1 MSKNYNFT
9 PFNYG
14 PPKSQQQ
21 NQKTF
26 NYSSVPPTQQ
36 LTGSRQ
42 SNNRPA
48 KASYTPIETISQHVM
63 PSQYGSKK
71 RAYVSTEENYFEDD
85 DETLEYIPAENSPS
99 AKRQESSDD
108 SDQEDPLDA
117 FMANLEKSESKP
129 KPQQSSNT
137 VVKPSS
143 SQSQQSIKGVRADI
157 DDMDDEESYYKYME
171 ENPMAG
177 VVDENS
183 GDELE
188 YDEDG
193 NPIPPMKKK
202 FIDPLPPID
211 HSEITYTPFE
221 KNFYVIHDEISA
233 LSRNQINDLRH
244 KLGIRVSGAAAPAPV
259 CSFAHFNFD
268 ETLMKAIRK
277 SEYVSVSFLLFCGEL
292 LSY

>member
-21 NQKTF
+21 SKQQPKTF
-26 NYSSVPPTQQ
+26 NYSSVPPPTA

-42 SNNRPA
+42 SGSRPA
-48 KASYTPIETISQHVM
+48 KASYTPVETIAQHVM

-71 RAYVSTEENYFEDD
+71 RAHLCEEEGYFDD
-85 DETLEYIPAENSPS
+85 DDQADNLEYIPAEGSPS
-99 AKRQESSDD
+99 AKRQESDE
-108 SDQEDPLDA
+108 EDPLDA
-117 FMANLEKSESKP
+117 FMANLEKTETKTKTQQPVTSNVSDSVQ
-129 KPQQSSNT
+129 PQST
-137 VVKPSS
+137 
-143 SQSQQSIKGVRADI
+143 KGVRADI

-177 VVDENS
+177 VLDENS

-193 NPIPPMKKK
+193 NPIPPTKKRY
-202 FIDPLPPID
+202 IDPLPPID
-211 HSEITYTPFE
+211 HSEIKYMPFE
-221 KNFYVIHDEISA
+221 KNFYVIHDEIAA
-233 LSRNQINDLRH
+233 LTKVQKDDLRH
-244 KLGIRVSGAAAPAPV
+244 KLGIKVTGAAAPSPV

-268 ETLMKAIRK
+268 ESLMKAIKK
-277 SEYVSVSFLLFCGEL
+277 SEYVSVSNGLFKFKF
-292 LSY
+292 